1 MKHLYLFICFLF
13 ATNVL
18 MAQINSGNDKLTYSN
33 QWKNVAASIKKDW
46 INHKAVSKDLPN
58 SYITVWP
65 GLPFMF
71 YWDTYFIN
79 EGLLLSGLDSFA
91 KNNAANLLY
100 AVDKFGFV
108 GNAVV
113 TDWGMNRSQPP
124 YLSAIVRN
132 VYSHQKIKDKS
143 SLMQAY
149 HSLQKEYLFWTDT
162 SANAVEQHNTSVK
175 GLQRFYH
182 HATEKELIILYGELA
197 GRFGLLVNIA
207 DSEKVSIA
215 TPYAVEAAS
224 GMDFTPRFEHRS
236 PDFVAVE
243 LNSLLYV
250 YEINF
255 AWMVKTL
262 GLSKQPNWRKKAAH
276 RKALINKYCWDEKR
290 GLYLDYD
297 FVNKRHSKVAAAT
310 AYQPM
315 WAGMASAAQAKRL
328 VNSLPLLETNRG
340 IATTEKCGEIKNYQW
355 GETSVWAPM
364 QLIVAQGLNK
374 YGYKDEAKRI
384 ATKYLDLVTKN
395 FIAPMPATYT
405 DNKEKKIRNKGFTYE
420 KYKVDG
426 TLNDD
431 EYPASEMMGWTAG
444 SFLWCY
450 KYVTKQ

>member
-1 MKHLYLFICFLF
+1 M
-13 ATNVL
+13 
-18 MAQINSGNDKLTYSN
+18 
-33 QWKNVAASIKKDW
+33 
-46 INHKAVSKDLPN
+46 
-58 SYITVWP
+58 
-65 GLPFMF
+65 
-71 YWDTYFIN
+71 
-79 EGLLLSGLDSFA
+79 
-91 KNNAANLLY
+91 
-100 AVDKFGFV
+100 
-108 GNAVV
+108 
-113 TDWGMNRSQPP
+113 
-124 YLSAIVRN
+124 
-132 VYSHQKIKDKS
+132 
-143 SLMQAY
+143 
-149 HSLQKEYLFWTDT
+149 
-162 SANAVEQHNTSVK
+162 
-175 GLQRFYH
+175 
-182 HATEKELIILYGELA
+182 
-197 GRFGLLVNIA
+197 NIA

-328 VNSLPLLETNRG
+328 VNSLPLLETDRG

-405 DNKEKKIRNKGFTYE
+405 DNKEKKIRNKGYTYE

>member
-1 MKHLYLFICFLF
+1 MKKKYLFICLLF
-13 ATNVL
+13 VFKV
-18 MAQINSGNDKLTYSN
+18 MSAQRSPAIDKPQYN
-33 QWKNVAASIKKDW
+33 KQWKNVAAFIERDW
-46 INHKAVSKDLPN
+46 INQKATSNTLPN
-58 SYITVWP
+58 TYITVWA

-71 YWDTYFIN
+71 YWDTYFTN
-79 EGLLLSGLDSFA
+79 EGLLLTNLDSFA
-91 KNNAANLLY
+91 KNNTANLLY

-113 TDWGMNRSQPP
+113 TDWGMNRSQPA
-124 YLSAIVRN
+124 YLSAMVRA
-132 VYSHQKIKDKS
+132 VYEKQKNKDKAF
-143 SLMQAY
+143 LLQAY
-149 HSLQKEYLFWTDT
+149 QTLKKEYLFWTDT
-162 SANAVEQHNTSVK
+162 SANAVEQHNASIT

-182 HATEKELIILYGELA
+182 HATKKELIKLYTELT
-197 GRFGLLVNIA
+197 GRFGLSTNIA

-262 GLSKQPNWRKKAAH
+262 GISQQPNWRKKAAH

-310 AYQPM
+310 AYQPL
-315 WAGMASAAQAKRL
+315 WAGIASAAQAKRL
-328 VNSLPLLETNRG
+328 VNSLPLLETNWG

-364 QLIVAQGLNK
+364 QLIVAQGLDK

-405 DNKEKKIRNKGFTYE
+405 DNKEKKIRNSGFTYE

-450 KYVTKQ
+450 KYVIK